1 MGKQYPALGSS
12 YALRAY
18 LPNIIQY
25 GMLRMDVPII
35 QVLAGTAAVAMYAV
49 ALPFAEA
56 LLLLP
61 VTVGLVMFPQ
71 VTSGTVGKTATTR
84 IGLTVLAAT
93 TVLAAAVA
101 LAVPV
106 AVPVPHGLVFH
117 GSVAVIWAMLPGL
130 AIFSIAR
137 TVQTYLTGTDDL
149 KPVIIASAAGAVTG
163 LVSLFALTGGV
174 GAVGAGAAEL
184 GRLRGFFRGHAG
196 ALARPR
202 CVPRPR
208 CGGFAIR
215 RAAGDE
221 FSRRG
226 FR

>member
-1 MGKQYPALGSS
+1 MCALLLSGHLTVISCFIAYAASQLCGVAALLALAAKRLHPDGEAVPLRRYSS

-61 VTVGLVMFPQ
+61 VTVGLVICPQ

-93 TVLAAAVA
+93 VLLAAAIA
-101 LAVPV
+101 LAVPSGRTCPLPPG
-106 AVPVPHGLVFH
+106 VPSLG
-117 GSVAVIWAMLPGL
+117 GWISQMLPGL

-137 TVQTYLTGTDDL
+137 TVQTYLTG
-149 KPVIIASAAGAVTG
+149 
-163 LVSLFALTGGV
+163 
-174 GAVGAGAAEL
+174 
-184 GRLRGFFRGHAG
+184 
-196 ALARPR
+196 
-202 CVPRPR
+202 
-208 CGGFAIR
+208 R
-215 RAAGDE
+215 R
-221 FSRRG
+221 
-226 FR
+226 

>member
-1 MGKQYPALGSS
+1 
-12 YALRAY
+12 
-18 LPNIIQY
+18 
-25 GMLRMDVPII
+25 MLRMDVPII
-35 QVLAGTAAVAMYAV
+35 QGLAGTAAVAMYAV

-71 VTSGTVGKTATTR
+71 ATSGTVGKTATTR

-106 AVPVPHGLVFH
+106 AVPVLYGPAFH

-163 LVSLFALTGGV
+163 LVSLFALTG
-174 GAVGAGAAEL
+174 EL
-184 GRLRGFFRGHAG
+184 GRLAPGR
-196 ALARPR
+196 LTRPPTWLFPWSCWR
-202 CVPRPR
+202 ACASQVRSAPS

-215 RAAGDE
+215 RAAGHE

-226 FR
+226 FRRAGSCWVAPQQ